1 MKKNIPKIREREGNE
16 KIHSHNSGMGI
27 RGFHSREWMGTGIP
41 AHPCSLQAFGISPA
55 SKLLRPEHKVK
66 SWREGNLLSP
76 SESIL
81 LFVLSVKN
89 TMGVTDC
96 FSDSDLSLSKCHMVK
111 IGDAHCS

>member
-1 MKKNIPKIREREGNE
+1 MKKSIPKIREREGNE
-16 KIHSHNSGMGI
+16 KIDSHNSGMGI

-66 SWREGNLLSP
+66 SWRVGNLLSP

-81 LFVLSVKN
+81 LFVFSVKKN
-89 TMGVTDC
+89 DGSQGL
-96 FSDSDLSLSKCHMVK
+96 FFRF
-111 IGDAHCS
+111 